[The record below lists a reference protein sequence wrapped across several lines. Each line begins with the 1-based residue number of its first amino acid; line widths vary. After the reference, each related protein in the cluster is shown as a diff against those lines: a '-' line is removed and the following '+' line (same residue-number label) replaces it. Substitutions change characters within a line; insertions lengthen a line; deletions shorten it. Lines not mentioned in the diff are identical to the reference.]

1 MSKRKMTD
9 EIRAKMLK
17 LRKEHGL
24 TYYALSLR
32 FGISESVIERHLS
45 GSEKGDTGVSPDCR

>member
-1 MSKRKMTD
+1 MTD
-9 EIRAKMLK
+9 EIKQRMIE
-17 LRKEHGL
+17 LRRKHGL

-45 GSEKGDTGVSPDCR
+45 GSEKGEGGVSSDCR